1 MCHLENDMFI
11 LSCSQDVIEK
21 GEKQPN
27 ITIGIL
33 VSVVVVFAT
42 VLFRILFG
50 GKKPAVS
57 SSQCITALF
66 ILNMKRSSTQII
78 CLLQA
83 PVKPAVEAKKPKAT
97 ETEGAGSSGD
107 KVEKEED
114 EKEED
119 EKEETAAPR
128 RRSRRET

>member
-1 MCHLENDMFI
+1 
-11 LSCSQDVIEK
+11 
-21 GEKQPN
+21 
-27 ITIGIL
+27 
-33 VSVVVVFAT
+33 
-42 VLFRILFG
+42 
-50 GKKPAVS
+50 
-57 SSQCITALF
+57 
-66 ILNMKRSSTQII
+66 MKRSSTHN

-97 ETEGAGSSGD
+97 ETDGAGSSGD